1 MTTPHSL
8 PPGSTQDPIR
18 PHVFWYPKPTEV
30 TWVLTPRPD
39 PRDAELERLTTAL
52 RHIRTLAGDWL
63 TMEAWTD
70 DVFDAIHKLAVDA
83 LAGAEPEPAATVEEA
98 MAI

>member
-8 PPGSTQDPIR
+8 PPGSTQDPDR
-18 PHVFWYPKPTEV
+18 PHVFWYPRGERHEV
-30 TWVLTPRPD
+30 RFVVKPD
-39 PRDAELERLTTAL
+39 PRDAKLERLTTAL

-70 DVFDAIHKLAVDA
+70 DVFAAIHKLATDA